1 MKIYKHVILR
11 STSKSQI
18 NLPKDVWSELGWNIN
33 DKLKLKFSYDSPY
46 EDQNPVSL
54 YVERA
59 EEEE

>member
-33 DKLKLKFSYDSPY
+33 DKLKLQFSYNSPY
-46 EDQNPVSL
+46 EDQEPVSL
-54 YVERA
+54 YIERVDND
-59 EEEE
+59 